1 MVNNR
6 RSSIEIINKIV
17 TVSRNG
23 ARKTEILYQSNL
35 SYAQLQSYLGF
46 LKEKEILKEE
56 YVRDN
61 GNSHTLYFPTD
72 KGLVFLEDIK
82 KVLEYL
88 S

>member
-1 MVNNR
+1 LVNNR
-6 RSSIEIINKIV
+6 HSSIEIINKIV
-17 TVSRNG
+17 SVSRNG

-35 SYAQLQSYLGF
+35 SYNQLQSYLGF
-46 LKEKEILKEE
+46 LKDKEILKEE